1 MFKRKITSVGRKV
14 KTFISFIG
22 TETKNKQHKYYSL
35 PISTKEMR
43 SGDVVR
49 VDGLPF
55 LSKPSLHT
63 IQRKLPMY
71 WENYQPVQLSS
82 GYWVLRE
89 VDDAAK
95 KGVQQQ

>member
-1 MFKRKITSVGRKV
+1 MFKRIITSGGYKI

-22 TETKNKQHKYYSL
+22 AETKNKQRKYYSL
-35 PISTKEMR
+35 PISTKGMK
-43 SGDVVR
+43 SGDIVR

-71 WENYQPVQLSS
+71 WENYKPVQLSS

-95 KGVQQQ
+95 TGVQQQ